1 MYYKYTGGYQMAK
14 EQKNERVLKGELIP
28 LIGIVKTVR
37 DIIKKEPNVLSE
49 WWKNEYTIDSWK
61 AGSVAGYQIASIL
74 IVCFLLFK
82 YVL

>member
-1 MYYKYTGGYQMAK
+1 MAK

-61 AGSVAGYQIASIL
+61 AGAVAGYQIASIL